1 MSNCVSHVFMHSTSN
16 ITYFVSPFNLKLEL
30 FKLPTSHFAVV
41 IIKFIS
47 FRKLSF
53 PKDTAGVYLTKW
65 QLDDALDQAGS
76 LPTCLMRNLS
86 AFFTPS
92 VMARPSCLGT
102 RHYPGL
108 NKDVVAACFRKHN
121 YIIQYK
127 INMYISINIT
137 AGFTQVNFKHP
148 TVARLVLVDATN
160 DKCVNYRR
168 KTWIISDRTLLN
180 LCMYNYAVCL

>member
-30 FKLPTSHFAVV
+30 FKLPTSHLAVV

-108 NKDVVAACFRKHN
+108 NKDVTACFRKHN

-127 INMYISINIT
+127 INMY
-137 AGFTQVNFKHP
+137 
-148 TVARLVLVDATN
+148 R
-160 DKCVNYRR
+160 
-168 KTWIISDRTLLN
+168 
-180 LCMYNYAVCL
+180 